1 MLASRAEVSG
11 REGGGGSCPPGA
23 FEPDKSG
30 LWTDLFSLD
39 SVILI
44 GYNDLPLFPIFI
56 FEVDFSESHIS

>member
-11 REGGGGSCPPGA
+11 GRGGSCPSGA
-23 FEPDKSG
+23 FEPDKSS

-44 GYNDLPLFPIFI
+44 GYNDLQLFPIFI